1 MALVASATL
10 VALATFLAF
19 LPALDFPFLN
29 WDDQEVFVR
38 NDALR
43 ARGVI
48 AWALTTRHMEHYQ
61 PLAWLT
67 WAGLHRTISLT
78 PSAAHGL
85 NVVLHAL
92 CGALIVLVTWHV
104 ANASNAGHS
113 RSAISAAVVSALFWT
128 LHPLRVEPVAW
139 ASAMPYALA
148 VAFGLL
154 ATLAWLQGRAW
165 SAAILLAL
173 SLLSRPIALT
183 LPVVLWMIRRPATT
197 RERGA
202 VLFAAACA
210 GAAALAESS
219 ARLTASLT
227 EFGPGARLTL
237 AATAPWRY
245 LWRIVWPVDLT
256 PLDPLALNPQT
267 DVLAI
272 VLGLGGLALASTVA
286 WRVRRRMPVLAGA
299 WTAYL
304 LLLVPAM
311 GLLPSGLQATA
322 DRYTYLPAVP
332 LSIAIAILMGRVGQ
346 VGRVGWGF
354 TGRVGRRDQVGRVG
368 QVGWLGS
375 GFTGGVGQVGS
386 TAVAV
391 AAVVALAAI
400 TWRQTHYWRDSM
412 TLWTRAVEVDSRNDV
427 ALYNLAAALSDAG
440 RRDEAIA
447 RYEQVLAI
455 VPGHDAARRNRDL
468 LEAARLEDEG
478 NRLASRRDLD
488 AAILRYAEAVRLDSR
503 RTHAQAALGIA
514 LTELGR
520 HQQARPHLQAALD
533 QGAAD
538 PAVPNALAYALV
550 QAGDEDA
557 AIAVLRAAQQ
567 RYPGDANIARNLA
580 GLEKKRGGP
589 GSQLR

>member
-1 MALVASATL
+1 MALVALETL
-10 VALATFLAF
+10 VALATCLAF
-19 LPALDFPFLN
+19 LPAFDFPFLN

-48 AWALTTRHMEHYQ
+48 AWAFTTRHMEHYQ

-67 WAGLHRTISLT
+67 WAGLHRTIGLT

-92 CGALIVLVTWHV
+92 CGALIVLVTSHFV
-104 ANASNAGHS
+104 DASNAGHS
-113 RSAISAAVVSALFWT
+113 RSAIFAAVVSALFWT

-148 VAFGLL
+148 VAFALL

-165 SAAILLAL
+165 SAAILLGL

-183 LPVVLWMIRRPATT
+183 LPVVLWMIRRPATA

-202 VLFAAACA
+202 VLIAAAGA

-267 DVLAI
+267 DVVAM
-272 VLGLGGLALASTVA
+272 VLGLGGIALASTVA
-286 WRVRRRMPVLAGA
+286 WRVRRRMPVPAGA

-332 LSIAIAILMGRVGQ
+332 LSIAVAFLLAGVVEKGVVPLIRYG
-346 VGRVGWGF
+346 
-354 TGRVGRRDQVGRVG
+354 TGAAPKGPPYI
-368 QVGWLGS
+368 
-375 GFTGGVGQVGS
+375 
-386 TAVAV
+386 AV
-391 AAVVALAAI
+391 AALVTLAAL
-400 TWRQTHYWRDSM
+400 TWRQTQYWRDSM

-468 LEAARLEDEG
+468 LEAARLEDDG

-488 AAILRYAEAVRLDSR
+488 AAILRYAEAVRLDPQ
-503 RTHAQAALGIA
+503 RTHTQAALGVA

-520 HQQARPHLQAALD
+520 HEQARPHLQAALD

-538 PAVPNALAYALV
+538 PAVPNALAYSLI

-557 AIAVLRAAQQ
+557 ATAVLRAAQQ

-580 GLEKKRGGP
+580 GLEKNRGE
-589 GSQLR
+589 R